1 MDCNISDLV
10 NEGVVLVKGLPGAGK
25 TLLAAKAVSR
35 FNNVIWF
42 TFYETAERLAKYLSF
57 VGLKPP
63 RHVFDLVTVRDKAA
77 VEYVVETTLQLNP
90 DAVVVDG
97 LSALNLGDE
106 RELVHAV
113 FYHGISRNI
122 PVILIREGTDISPAD
137 YLADVILE
145 VDHRLLEGGVSIR
158 YVKVL
163 KARGRF
169 VRYKSL
175 PYVITEEGPVVIEP
189 REDARQPPGDRLTTG
204 APEIDEALGGGVLR
218 GSLVAVVGP
227 VDGLA
232 SKLMVLTAAELA
244 RRGQK
249 VLYHHHHKVVP
260 TFVKFAEALG
270 VKWQTSGIDWIYH
283 PVAEHK
289 SLAWS
294 YINASKIN
302 REKYVVHF
310 ADQYEQVAVTAGAD
324 LLIEAARVYQSVVNH
339 PVTTIFIFNSYDVWR
354 DIASKVGSLVDY
366 VFIFGKDTLTAYTP
380 ETAQPLQFKFHV
392 DTEKRRVVY
401 TKE

>member
-1 MDCNISDLV
+1 VDCKISNLV

-35 FNNVIWF
+35 FNNVAWF
-42 TFYETAERLAKYLSF
+42 TFYETADRLAKYLSS

-77 VEYVVETTLQLNP
+77 VEYMVETTLQLNP

-145 VDHRLLEGGVSIR
+145 VEHRLLEGGVSIR
-158 YVKVL
+158 YVKIL
-163 KARGRF
+163 KARGQF

-189 REDARQPPGDRLTTG
+189 REEVRELTGDRLTTG

-232 SKLMVLTAAELA
+232 SKLMVLAAAELA

-249 VLYHHHHKVVP
+249 VLYHHHKVVP

-270 VKWQTSGIDWIYH
+270 VKWQRPGIRWFYH

-289 SLAWS
+289 SLTWW
-294 YINASKIN
+294 YASASMIN
-302 REKYVVHF
+302 RERYDVHF

-324 LLIEAARVYQSVVNH
+324 LLIEAARVYQSVINH
-339 PVTTIFIFNSYDVWR
+339 PVTTVLVFNSHDVWR
-354 DIASKVGSLVDY
+354 DISSKAGSLVDY

-380 ETAQPLQFKFHV
+380 DTAQPLQFKFHV
-392 DTEKRRVVY
+392 DTEKRRVLY

>member
-1 MDCNISDLV
+1 VDCKISDLV

-35 FNNVIWF
+35 FNNVAWF
-42 TFYETAERLAKYLSF
+42 TFYETAERLAKYLSS

-63 RHVFDLVTVRDKAA
+63 RHVFDLVAVRDKAA
-77 VEYVVETTLQLNP
+77 VEYVVDTTLQLNP

-97 LSALNLGDE
+97 LSALSLGDE

-113 FYHGISRNI
+113 FYHGISRNT

-145 VDHRLLEGGVSIR
+145 VEHRLLEGGVSIR

-169 VRYKSL
+169 VRYASL
-175 PYVITEEGPVVIEP
+175 PYVITQEGPVVIEP
-189 REDARQPPGDRLTTG
+189 PEETRQPPGDRLTTG
-204 APEIDEALGGGVLR
+204 SPELDEALGGGILR
-218 GSLVAVVGP
+218 GSFVAVVGP

-244 RRGQK
+244 QREHK
-249 VLYHHHHKVVP
+249 VLYHHHRVVP

-270 VKWQTSGIDWIYH
+270 VKWQRPEIHWFYH
-283 PVAEHK
+283 PVTEHK
-289 SLAWS
+289 SLAWGYVS
-294 YINASKIN
+294 ASLIN
-302 REKYVVHF
+302 RERYDVHF
-310 ADQYEQVAVTAGAD
+310 VDQYEQVAVTAGAD
-324 LLIEAARVYQSVVNH
+324 LLIEVARMYQSVINH
-339 PVTTIFIFNSYDVWR
+339 PVTTILVVNSHDIWR
-354 DIASKVGSLVDY
+354 GISSNVGSLVDY
-366 VFIFGKDTLTAYTP
+366 IFIFDKDILTAYTP
-380 ETAQPLQFKFHV
+380 ETAQPLQFKFRI
-392 DTEKRRVVY
+392 DMAKRRVVY
-401 TKE
+401 TRE

>member
-1 MDCNISDLV
+1 MERIISDLV

-35 FNNVIWF
+35 FNNVVWF
-42 TFYETAERLAKYLSF
+42 TFYETAERLAKYLSS

-63 RHVFDLVTVRDKAA
+63 RHVFDLVTVRDKTT
-77 VEYVVETTLQLNP
+77 VEYIVETTLQLNP

-145 VDHRLLEGGVSIR
+145 VEHRLLEGGVSIR
-158 YVKVL
+158 NVKVL
-163 KARGRF
+163 KARGRS
-169 VRYKSL
+169 VRYTSL
-175 PYVITEEGPVVIEP
+175 PYVITEEGPVVVEP

-204 APEIDEALGGGVLR
+204 SPEIDEALGGGVLR

-249 VLYHHHHKVVP
+249 VLYHHHKIVP

-270 VKWQTSGIDWIYH
+270 VKWQRPEIRWFYH
-283 PVAEHK
+283 PVAERK
-289 SLAWS
+289 SLAWWYTS
-294 YINASKIN
+294 ASMIN
-302 REKYVVHF
+302 RERYDVHF
-310 ADQYEQVAVTAGAD
+310 VDQYEQVAVTAGAD
-324 LLIEAARVYQSVVNH
+324 LLIEAARVYQSVINY
-339 PVTTIFIFNSYDVWR
+339 PVTTVLVFNSHDVWR

-366 VFIFGKDTLTAYTP
+366 VFIFDKDTLTAYTP
-380 ETAQPLQFKFHV
+380 ETAQPLQFKFRV